1 MPSSPLLIPRK
12 MTRPR
17 PITAVVKPSMVMPA
31 LFTRC
36 TTTRI
41 FYLFIAGSEA
51 RFSNDKKSFHI
62 TLAKWYIHFN
72 GYLHQVFRKFQFHVE
87 RPMIKQLKNLLDQ
100 MAKELPGV
108 LAAAVVTV
116 ADGMSIA
123 EVQRREHIDTAA
135 AAAYLASIV
144 KSNAKAINL
153 LADDE
158 EVEDILI
165 TTRHYHFIIRH
176 IDDQPF
182 FIFVMTSKQEWLA
195 KARLLIKKYEPQF
208 VGFAEY
214 FKNNFQ

>member
-1 MPSSPLLIPRK
+1 
-12 MTRPR
+12 
-17 PITAVVKPSMVMPA
+17 
-31 LFTRC
+31 
-36 TTTRI
+36 
-41 FYLFIAGSEA
+41 
-51 RFSNDKKSFHI
+51 
-62 TLAKWYIHFN
+62 
-72 GYLHQVFRKFQFHVE
+72 
-87 RPMIKQLKNLLDQ
+87 MIKQLKNLLDQ
-100 MAKELPGV
+100 MAKELPGI

-116 ADGMSIA
+116 ADGMSIV
-123 EVQRREHIDTAA
+123 EVQRKENIDTAA

-182 FIFVMTSKQEWLA
+182 FIFVMTTKEEWLA

-208 VGFAEY
+208 IGFAEY
-214 FKNNFQ
+214 FKKNFQ